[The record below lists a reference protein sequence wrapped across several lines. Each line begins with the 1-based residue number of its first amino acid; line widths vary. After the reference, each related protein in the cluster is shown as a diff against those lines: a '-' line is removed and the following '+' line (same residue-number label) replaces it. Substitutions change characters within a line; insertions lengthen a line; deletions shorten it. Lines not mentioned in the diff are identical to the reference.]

1 MQLTVRRAHV
11 AACEC
16 VSARRWLRLVQL
28 RCVGSNGPGDQFN
41 PTHRGTD
48 RTGSELSPGRKR
60 HVLGTVFGA
69 GSPKRGRDVGMAEDG
84 RTNRL
89 RNIGTVARN
98 RIWGRRNDIA
108 GLPSTKGQAT
118 ELDYLFAQPII
129 LAGIV
134 IL

>member
-1 MQLTVRRAHV
+1 
-11 AACEC
+11 
-16 VSARRWLRLVQL
+16 
-28 RCVGSNGPGDQFN
+28 
-41 PTHRGTD
+41 
-48 RTGSELSPGRKR
+48 
-60 HVLGTVFGA
+60 
-69 GSPKRGRDVGMAEDG
+69 MAEDG